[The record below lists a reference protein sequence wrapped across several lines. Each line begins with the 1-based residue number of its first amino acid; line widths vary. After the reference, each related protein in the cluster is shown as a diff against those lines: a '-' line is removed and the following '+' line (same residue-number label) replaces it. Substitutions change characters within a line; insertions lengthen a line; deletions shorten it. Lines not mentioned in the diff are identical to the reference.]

1 MSSWTERT
9 HTGFKKTQL
18 LELFVPCFFL
28 RTCNSCSNNR
38 DEQVLQVLFMRHLL
52 SPIALP
58 HPCLKQSRGYNLSYV
73 ALTLISSFKKAAN
86 NSKQT
91 QIREGNIYLAF
102 EQPGHSSFICILWT
116 TAAPTTAA
124 QRLFALKFVPHFSPF
139 WGKQWKTCPAICHA
153 VGANKCSFQS

>member
-1 MSSWTERT
+1 MVRET
-9 HTGFKKTQL
+9 HSLRSGAVSVSPPTLKYSRCAICRHCEINNVLVGGAHTHGFLKTQL

-28 RTCNSCSNNR
+28 KTCYSDGNNR

-58 HPCLKQSRGYNLSYV
+58 HPCLKQSRGYNLSDV
-73 ALTLISSFKKAAN
+73 ALTLISPSRKKTKQKTAN

-102 EQPGHSSFICILWT
+102 
-116 TAAPTTAA
+116 
-124 QRLFALKFVPHFSPF
+124 
-139 WGKQWKTCPAICHA
+139 
-153 VGANKCSFQS
+153 